1 MARRGSQSAM
11 KSDRMPEQ
19 GESLQLLVDPMC
31 NLFAGLVLLSVFLAL
46 FAGRQSGDSR
56 VPAGTASRFASEE
69 LLQKRIRET
78 EEEIQLVE
86 KKNMDLGEKASA
98 IASLPALGAVEK
110 ALAEADQA
118 KPLEASFSVEDL
130 QRALEAEREKIRERD
145 LALANEMEGL
155 KQERARLEER
165 WGKLSRTVLPLSGEE
180 GEVRVRLPRARPT
193 EKIPLYLLIAEG
205 RLFPAQLPGGA
216 EDEEHVERQR
226 SPSEDR
232 ILPRPHQGLSSDQE
246 IKEYLRQ
253 IDSGQCYPVLVV
265 YPDSFSAY
273 QKIRRILE
281 KMNLSFG
288 WEPRE
293 NGAPLRL
300 SARGFKPEAQ

>member
-1 MARRGSQSAM
+1 MASRGPESAM

-46 FAGRQSGDSR
+46 FAGRQSGDPR
-56 VPAGTASRFASEE
+56 VSAGTVSRFANEE
-69 LLQKRIRET
+69 ILQRRLRET
-78 EEEIQLVE
+78 DEEIQLVE
-86 KKNMDLGEKASA
+86 KNNKDLGEKTSA
-98 IASLPALGAVEK
+98 ISSRPPLEAVEK
-110 ALAEADQA
+110 ALAEVDRG
-118 KPLEASFSVEDL
+118 KPSDASFSVEDL
-130 QRALEAEREKIRERD
+130 QRALEAERDKIRERD

-155 KQERARLEER
+155 KQERTRLGER
-165 WGKLSRTVLPLSGEE
+165 WEKLSRTAPQASGEG
-180 GEVRVRLPRARPT
+180 GEIRVRLPRARPT
-193 EKIPLYLLIAEG
+193 EKIPLYLLIAGG

-232 ILPRPHQGLSSDQE
+232 VLPRPHRGLSSDQE
-246 IKEYLRQ
+246 VEDYLRQ

-265 YPDSFSAY
+265 YADSFPEY
-273 QKIRRILE
+273 QKIRRVLE
-281 KMNLSFG
+281 KMNLGFG

-293 NGAPLRL
+293 SGAPLRL